1 MPSSSSEG
9 GLGAALVG
17 EKVIMGQLQLTVTK
31 LIGEGELVTCTA
43 VRRIASGYLC
53 CFGLG
58 AGGTVRSQWM
68 FCCIRYIDCIVI
80 VVMDAVLLFC

>member
-31 LIGEGELVTCTA
+31 LIGEGELVTCMA
-43 VRRIASGYLC
+43 VRRLLSDISVVLDWGLEGQSAHNGCFVVYVTSIAS
-53 CFGLG
+53 
-58 AGGTVRSQWM
+58 SSS
-68 FCCIRYIDCIVI
+68 
-80 VVMDAVLLFC
+80 